1 MVDRRLQGRAAE
13 SRVEAHGELAKVPK
27 PRTVVVMPAYNAAR
41 TLARIVEQIPPQSA
55 DEIVV
60 VDDGS
65 RDDTA
70 AVAAT
75 LPVVLVRHDRNR
87 GYGANQK
94 TCYREAL
101 ERDAQLVVMLHPDY
115 QYDARV
121 IPAALDI
128 LRLGVCDVVLGNRIR
143 TRREALAGGMPLAK
157 YLANRAL
164 SLVENVATGQN
175 LGEWHSG
182 FRAYRREV
190 LETLPFERNSDDF
203 VFDSQFLLQAVH
215 FGFKVGDVPMPVS
228 YHDEASSISLRR
240 SAVYGTLTMW
250 MLAKFWLHRI
260 GVVRSRLFAPRDAH
274 AAEPAA
280 RSRVP

>member
-1 MVDRRLQGRAAE
+1 
-13 SRVEAHGELAKVPK
+13 
-27 PRTVVVMPAYNAAR
+27 
-41 TLARIVEQIPPQSA
+41 
-55 DEIVV
+55 
-60 VDDGS
+60 
-65 RDDTA
+65 
-70 AVAAT
+70 
-75 LPVVLVRHDRNR
+75 
-87 GYGANQK
+87 
-94 TCYREAL
+94 L
-101 ERDAQLVVMLHPDY
+101 ERDAELVVMLHPDY

-121 IPAALDI
+121 IPAALEI

-164 SLVENVATGQN
+164 SLVENIATGQN

-190 LETLPFERNSDDF
+190 LEMLPYERNSDDF

-250 MLAKFWLHRI
+250 MLVRFVLHRI

-274 AAEPAA
+274 DAELAA
-280 RSRVP
+280 RPRVP